1 MSPGPQLIMRR
12 PHLRQVPAAVAP
24 AGYELRHFRPGD
36 EAGWNALMDLAF
48 ERRPGQSDFAREMAD
63 DDPYRPE
70 RVKLLLDASGAIV
83 ATASCWVLPRYGD
96 DAAVLH
102 WVARHP
108 GHRGRGLGRLVSLAV
123 LHQAVEEGRGR
134 AFLQTDDFRVPA
146 LRIYLRMGFEPV
158 ITHRSHPGRWRRIL
172 HDLDWP
178 ERFEPVLSGPRE
190 HYG

>member
-1 MSPGPQLIMRR
+1 MSPGPQLVMRR
-12 PHLRQVPAAVAP
+12 PHLREVPAAVP
-24 AGYELRHFRPGD
+24 PEGYELRHFRPGD

-70 RVKLLLDASGAIV
+70 RVKLLLDAKGQIV
-83 ATASCWVLPRYGD
+83 ATASCWVLPRYGT

-108 GHRGRGLGRLVSLAV
+108 GHGGRGLGALVSLAV
-123 LHQAVEEGRGR
+123 LHQAVEEGRRR

-158 ITHRSHPGRWRRIL
+158 IAHGSHPDRWRRIL
-172 HDLDWP
+172 EDLDWP
-178 ERFEPVLSGPRE
+178 ERFEPILRGPRE
-190 HYG
+190 RYE